1 MVWWGSDK
9 PHRTTPHRIKKSHR
23 EKLCHFR
30 ARDSFITLV
39 FVGLCTGGKNSN
51 YASGEPDFL
60 AGYVSERLWVL
71 RRAWLISSVYR
82 SKTDMNSKKVQ
93 IERNKI

>member
-60 AGYVSERLWVL
+60 AGYPSGRLWTHSEKRMADSL
-71 RRAWLISSVYR
+71 GLSA
-82 SKTDMNSKKVQ
+82 KTYVNHKKSE
-93 IERNKI
+93 I